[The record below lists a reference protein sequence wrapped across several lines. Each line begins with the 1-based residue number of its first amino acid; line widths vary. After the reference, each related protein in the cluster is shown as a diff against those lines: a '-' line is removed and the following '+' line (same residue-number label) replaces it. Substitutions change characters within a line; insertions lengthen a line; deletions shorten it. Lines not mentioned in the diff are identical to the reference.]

1 MKYNKKIKFLE
12 IIFDDIHHKDIKLI
26 LKSNGLFVFPA
37 AEPLAN
43 FKINSPYHKSLIYSD
58 YVFFDSGY
66 FVLLLKIIKGISVKK
81 FSGYKFLKIFL
92 KFLKKKNNKV
102 LLVDPSIKISKNNIR
117 FFKNLGI
124 NKVKSYIAPFYKKN
138 PIIDTMLIRNI
149 NKFRPDN
156 IIINLGGGVQE
167 VLGFYVKSNIKYK
180 PKIICT
186 GGAISYFTG
195 DQAPISSF
203 IDKYYL
209 GWFFR
214 ILFKPKVFIPRYLG
228 AILLSIRVF
237 KNKVE
242 IVK

>member
-1 MKYNKKIKFLE
+1 MKYYKKIKFLD
-12 IIFDDIHHKDIKLI
+12 IIFHDIHHQDIKLI

-43 FKINSPYHKSLIYSD
+43 FKKNSTYHKSLINSD

-92 KFLKKKNNKV
+92 KFLKKNNNKV
-102 LLVDPSIKISKNNIR
+102 LLVDPSIKISKNNII
-117 FFKNLGI
+117 FFKKLGI
-124 NKVKSYIAPFYKKN
+124 NKVKSYVAPFYKKN
-138 PIIDTMLIRNI
+138 SIIDQPLIRYI
-149 NKFRPDN
+149 KKFQPDN
-156 IIINLGGGVQE
+156 IIINLGGSVQE

-195 DQAPISSF
+195 DQAPITDF
-203 IDKYYL
+203 IDNYYL

-214 ILFKPKVFIPRYLG
+214 ILFKPKVFFPRYLS
-228 AILLSIRVF
+228 AILLLIRVL
-237 KNKVE
+237 KSKAE

>member
-12 IIFDDIHHKDIKLI
+12 IIFNNIDHKDIKIL

-43 FKINSPYHKSLIYSD
+43 FKKNSQYHKSLIYSD

-66 FVLLLKIIKGISVKK
+66 FVILLKIIKGISVKK

-92 KFLKKKNNKV
+92 KYLKKKNNKV
-102 LLVDPSIKISKNNIR
+102 LLVDPTIRISKKNIR

-124 NKVKSYIAPFYKKN
+124 NKVKSYIAPIYRGNSIKDMRLVN
-138 PIIDTMLIRNI
+138 YI
-149 NKFRPDN
+149 NKFQPED
-156 IIINLGGGVQE
+156 IIINLGGGIQE
-167 VLGFYVKSNIKYK
+167 VLGFYIKSKIIYK

-195 DQAPISSF
+195 DQAPISDF
-203 IDKYYL
+203 IDKIYL

-214 ILFKPKVFIPRYLG
+214 ILFKPKIFFPRYLS
-228 AILLSIRVF
+228 AFHLLIRVL
-237 KNKVE
+237 KNKIE
-242 IVK
+242 IVN